1 MLDRADDLHLAE
13 VRDAEGRGPGEHPVA
28 PHQVIRVFVGSIEHV
43 VLRHEEL
50 QLQPVREVPAKERW
64 D

>member
-1 MLDRADDLHLAE
+1 MLDLADDLHLAE
-13 VRDAEGRGPGEHPVA
+13 VRGAEDFDPGEQPVA
-28 PHQVIRVFVGSIEHV
+28 PHQVIRVFVGWFEHV